1 MACFYTMRCFGGQRQ
16 WFQQYLHRK
25 AACNPP
31 ADGGGR
37 VSDMA
42 LLAHIRAIHAET
54 QDAYGW
60 PRM

>member
-1 MACFYTMRCFGGQRQ
+1 LEVSVSG
-16 WFQQYLHRK
+16 FQQYLHRK